1 MILKLFFNLIY
12 FENVGPLIQIMKKMT
27 IDFIKFFVIFALAI
41 ILFGI
46 VGNILFS
53 NYLVSYKTFFNSL
66 LTVFSVS
73 LGSFDFSSFIKS
85 ENPV

>member
-1 MILKLFFNLIY
+1 
-12 FENVGPLIQIMKKMT
+12 MKKMT
-27 IDFIKFFVIFALAI
+27 IDFIKFFVIFALSI